1 MSQIIWK
8 WNILTINS
16 IKMKWFW
23 FLKSGE
29 TAWIFIVKAKCQQPK
44 SSSQL
49 HESLRICNL
58 RSDSTGMY
66 PAHHSLA
73 WSAAAVISTTLKR
86 STDSI
91 KTWTRKASTILK
103 PNLNQNQIKTY
114 SSFTKHK
121 FPRFYPVSSMTT
133 SLDNS
138 NNINNR
144 KITTVRAYCNE
155 VR

>member
-1 MSQIIWK
+1 MSQITWK

-29 TAWIFIVKAKCQQPK
+29 IAWIFNVKANCQQPK
-44 SSSQL
+44 SSSQM

-58 RSDSTGMY
+58 RSDSMY

-103 PNLNQNQIKTY
+103 PNLYQNQIKTY

-121 FPRFYPVSSMTT
+121 LKVHFSQVLSSIFN
-133 SLDNS
+133 DN
-138 NNINNR
+138 
-144 KITTVRAYCNE
+144 ITW
-155 VR
+155 